1 MKHLKKYSFNLK
13 TCAMTETILIIFA
26 GFILIGIVLCIRWW
40 IICSNQVEADLREE
54 MTIIQQTESNDDL
67 TN

>member
-1 MKHLKKYSFNLK
+1 
-13 TCAMTETILIIFA
+13 MTETILIILA

-40 IICSNQVEADLREE
+40 VIGSTQVEADLREE
-54 MTIIQQTESNDDL
+54 MTIIQQTESNNDL